1 MANTTYALDVS
12 RDGRWWSIYAPEID
26 LHTQALKLSEV
37 EEMGRDL
44 IAGMLDVAPD
54 SFDVDV
60 RVSAPADVAAMLDE
74 AVREEAAAREATRK
88 AARDRRTAVS
98 LLHRTY
104 GVSAAD
110 TARMLGVTR
119 GRVYHLLDDASLP
132 DGADD
137 AAVPDEADSFARAQ

>member
-1 MANTTYALDVS
+1 MTKTTYALDVS
-12 RDGRWWSIYAPEID
+12 RDGRWWSIYAPAID
-26 LHTQALKLSEV
+26 LHTQALKLNEV

-54 SFDVDV
+54 SFEVDI

-88 AARDRRTAVS
+88 AARDRRAAVS

-104 GVSAAD
+104 GVSASD

-119 GRVYHLLDDASLP
+119 GRVYHLLDE
-132 DGADD
+132 
-137 AAVPDEADSFARAQ
+137 AAVPDDAETLASAQ